1 MLDPTM
7 TGKPELTGKK
17 KLRNSK
23 TVHGNIMSI
32 IASIGSVAGIL
43 LAGGDPAT
51 LATAVTGCVVTVY
64 GNIVSILGRKN
75 ATEKIQK

>member
-1 MLDPTM
+1 MLEQ
-7 TGKPELTGKK
+7 ELTGKK
-17 KLRNSK
+17 KLINSK

-32 IASIGSVAGIL
+32 IASVGAVVGIV

-51 LATAVTGCVVTVY
+51 LTTAVTGCVVTVY
-64 GNIVSILGRKN
+64 GNIVSILGRKK